1 MNDVTSPHDALAEGV
16 GIFLRGHSGL
26 HPALCTFA
34 APLTK
39 RCRAGRRGSRP
50 DDRRGDGM
58 AVQVKPWPG
67 HQRNEADQQHGS
79 RPLISKALRIG
90 RPTLANWTYF
100 VEQRIIDSSGRA
112 FVDDTGTLL
121 RHGSDDY
128 LNDSPVPP
136 GGQLTSKPT

>member
-1 MNDVTSPHDALAEGV
+1 MTSLRRTMPWREGV

-34 APLTK
+34 WPLPSDAAQGEEDRAPTTVGATVW
-39 RCRAGRRGSRP
+39 RS
-50 DDRRGDGM
+50 
-58 AVQVKPWPG
+58 QVKPWPG

-90 RPTLANWTYF
+90 RPTLANWTYS
-100 VEQRIIDSSGRA
+100 VDKCIIDSSGRA